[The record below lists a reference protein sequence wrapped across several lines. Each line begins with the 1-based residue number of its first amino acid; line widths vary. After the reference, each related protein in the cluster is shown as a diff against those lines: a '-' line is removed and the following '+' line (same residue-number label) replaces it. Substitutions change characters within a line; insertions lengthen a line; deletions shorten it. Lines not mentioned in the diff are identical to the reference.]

1 MSYLKVLVTGGA
13 GRVGTAVIA
22 GLASSGY
29 AVRVLDR
36 ESAHRAPGVA
46 DSIVGDRADPPR
58 GVS

>member
-1 MSYLKVLVTGGA
+1 MSHLRVLVTGGA

-36 ESAHRAPGVA
+36 ESAPGVA